1 MILFSFRKFLIIE
14 VLARNDYPF
23 KYEAKYNFLFDNTNN
38 LLKSKNQHDIKTD
51 FEFVLSVFLNFLND
65 LSEAYEDYAKNPGLW
80 IKKNK
85 SIKKYSI
92 NAIFNTE
99 KGFNFIEIS
108 SDELL
113 KRLQFSPSLDFLPYK
128 ILLFPEDNENVRIIA
143 LKPLDEDKVYF
154 DSIVMKRNK
163 NDNFKK
169 ILEEIQSS
177 LYPTDSAIMDIS
189 NDEENELNKRQK
201 FVIEEVKGP
210 KKEKK
215 NKNEEEKKPYKEKKK
230 HKLKYP
236 RKVEIEDRIF

>member
-1 MILFSFRKFLIIE
+1 M
-14 VLARNDYPF
+14 
-23 KYEAKYNFLFDNTNN
+23 
-38 LLKSKNQHDIKTD
+38 
-51 FEFVLSVFLNFLND
+51 
-65 LSEAYEDYAKNPGLW
+65 
-80 IKKNK
+80 
-85 SIKKYSI
+85 

-215 NKNEEEKKPYKEKKK
+215 NKNEEEKKPYKEKKN
-230 HKLKYP
+230 
-236 RKVEIEDRIF
+236 IN